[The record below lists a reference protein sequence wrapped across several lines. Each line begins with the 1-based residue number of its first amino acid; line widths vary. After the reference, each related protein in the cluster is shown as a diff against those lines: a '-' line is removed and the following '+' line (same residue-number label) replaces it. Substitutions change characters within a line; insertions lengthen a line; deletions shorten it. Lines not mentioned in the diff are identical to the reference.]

1 MMTATYPLV
10 TLWSVP
16 RFRLRFS
23 DDGSELDVDADDFDD
38 DGREITLYRYEPY
51 GGDPLDPATRKEIV
65 ASFDRD
71 SLAGPPF
78 PVS

>member
-1 MMTATYPLV
+1 MTARYRFV

-16 RFRLRFS
+16 RFRLEFS
-23 DDGSELDVDADDFDD
+23 DDGSELVVEADDFDD
-38 DGREITLYRYEPY
+38 DGLEITLYRYEPY
-51 GGDPLDPATRKEIV
+51 GGDPLDPGTRKEVV

-78 PVS
+78 PVG

>member
-1 MMTATYPLV
+1 M
-10 TLWSVP
+10 P

-23 DDGSELDVDADDFDD
+23 DDGSEVDVDADDFDD

-51 GGDPLDPATRKEIV
+51 GGDPLDPGTRKEIV
-65 ASFDRD
+65 ASFDRE
-71 SLAGPPF
+71 SLSGPPF